1 MEPDWSEAE
10 VLQEKLKAAALDEA
24 EYAKSLTKEL
34 RSLVCDNANAIPI
47 LRGIVVFGRLAAT
60 GREAPALIDVIM
72 SKDCPVSAALT
83 DDDNASLL
91 QLKQDAEKKFPP
103 PPVLKKE
110 K

>member
-1 MEPDWSEAE
+1 LEW
-10 VLQEKLKAAALDEA
+10 QEKLKAAALDEA

-60 GREAPALIDVIM
+60 AREAPALIDVIM

-83 DDDNASLL
+83 DDDKAKLL
-91 QLKQDAEKKFPP
+91 RVKRDAEEEFPP
-103 PPVLKKE
+103 PSVSKQDK
-110 K
+110 